1 MIATEQ
7 RVVLDDGKETVLQ
20 SWGTRGPIVLCVH
33 GITSSRRSWTR
44 LAEFLAPSHR
54 IFAYDQRGHGDSAD
68 VAGPMSL
75 AQSVR
80 DLEAVRARL
89 PGPVHMLVGHSWG
102 GAVALLGGIAM
113 HPERV
118 VAIDPMIRVPGG
130 TFDSEYVDDL
140 RTLFALAPGD
150 RAPAIR
156 EMYDGLAPVDV
167 DAKLHAMT
175 HMSIASLEH
184 LGTENDVDGGAWD
197 LRERIVRYPTP
208 LLVCVAGIESVLS
221 AEDQAF
227 VAERGGPNVTVRVF
241 PSDGHNLH
249 RTAFDEFAN
258 AVETFG

>member
-7 RVVLDDGKETVLQ
+7 RVVLDDGKETILQ
-20 SWGTRGPIVLCVH
+20 SWGTHGPLVLCVH

-44 LAEFLAPSHR
+44 LAEFLAPSYR

-68 VAGPMSL
+68 TTEPMTL

-102 GAVALLGGIAM
+102 GAVALLGGIAI
-113 HPERV
+113 HPARV
-118 VAIDPMIRVPGG
+118 IAIDPMIRVPAG
-130 TFDSEYVDDL
+130 TFESEYVDDL
-140 RTLFALAPGD
+140 RALYSLAPGE
-150 RAPAIR
+150 REFAIR
-156 EMYDGLAPVDV
+156 AMYEGLAPVDV

-175 HMSIASLEH
+175 HMSIDSLER
-184 LGTENDVDGGAWD
+184 LGSENDVDGGAWD
-197 LRERIVRYPTP
+197 LRERIARYPTP

-221 AEDQAF
+221 TDDVAF
-227 VAERGGPNVTVRVF
+227 VTERGGPNVTLRVF
-241 PSDGHNLH
+241 PNDGHNLH

-258 AVETFG
+258 AVETFA

>member
-1 MIATEQ
+1 MISAEQ
-7 RVVLDDGKETVLQ
+7 RVVLDDGKETTLQ
-20 SWGTRGPIVLCVH
+20 SWGTHGPIVLCVH

-54 IFAYDQRGHGDSAD
+54 IFAYDQRGHGDSAA
-68 VAGPMSL
+68 VAGPMTL

-80 DLEAVRARL
+80 DLEAVRAKL

-102 GAVALLGGIAM
+102 GAVALLGGLAM
-113 HPERV
+113 HPARV
-118 VAIDPMIRVPGG
+118 VAIDPMIRVPAG
-130 TFDSEYVDDL
+130 TFESEYVDDL
-140 RTLFALAPGD
+140 RTFFALPPAD
-150 RAPAIR
+150 REPAIR

-175 HMSIASLEH
+175 QMSIASLEA

-197 LRERIVRYPTP
+197 LRERIARYPTP

-221 AEDQAF
+221 ADDQAF
-227 VAERGGPNVTVRVF
+227 VTARGGPNVTLRIF
-241 PSDGHNLH
+241 PNDGHNLH
-249 RTAFDEFAN
+249 RTAFDEFSN

>member
-20 SWGTRGPIVLCVH
+20 SWGTHGPIVLCVH

-44 LAEFLAPSHR
+44 LAEFLEPSHR

-80 DLEAVRARL
+80 DLQTVRARL

-102 GAVALLGGIAM
+102 GAVALLGGLAI

-140 RTLFALAPGD
+140 RALFALAPGD
-150 RAPAIR
+150 REPAIR
-156 EMYDGLAPVDV
+156 AMYDGLAPVDV

-197 LRERIVRYPTP
+197 LRERIARYPMP
-208 LLVCVAGIESVLS
+208 LLVCIAGIESVLS

-241 PSDGHNLH
+241 PNDGHNLH